1 MSLRRSLTL
10 PLLAL
15 LAACASPEEDPE
27 STASTQQPIVGGTA
41 DTFRTYVVGV
51 GDASGTFCTGTVIS
65 RRTVLTAG
73 HCYSANQPKGG
84 ITRVYFGNSVKLSDA
99 PVSVNTA
106 QVVRMPGYNDNTL
119 HNDLTLVQ
127 LAEDAPSQPAPLLRE
142 TLANTSEWIGP
153 NFTFVGYGSDGAS
166 HYETRRVVVF
176 PILKVGPADV
186 GTDTGTGPIDETMF
200 YFRAPKK
207 NTCDG
212 DSGGPAFVVRDGVE
226 RHAGATSYGDGPCK
240 VDGVDQRTD
249 LPTINSFIQATIDR
263 FEGNDPC
270 RSNGVCDESCNV
282 NNTLVDPDCAPNHC
296 GADGMCVI
304 SCVDPPDP
312 DCGAVDH
319 CGADGVCDASCATTD
334 VDCLPPTGGGVTGTG
349 GSTSASSG
357 TGGEAT
363 GSGSSAVTSSSAS
376 TGNGGA
382 SGSGG
387 EGGEGGTMV
396 NDEDAGIGGKSVRSS
411 EGCSCAVP
419 GTSAPGSGTVLGL
432 AGLGLSLMR
441 RRRKA

>member
-10 PLLAL
+10 PLLFL
-15 LAACASPEEDPE
+15 LGACGSQGEDPE
-27 STASTQQPIVGGTA
+27 STASAQQPIIGGIA

-73 HCYSANQPKGG
+73 HCYSQNQPKGG
-84 ITRVYFGNSVKLSDA
+84 ITRVYFGNSVKLADA

-127 LAEDAPSQPAPLLRE
+127 LAEDAPSQPVPLLRE

-153 NFTFVGYGSDGAS
+153 NFTFVGYGNDGSS

-176 PILKVGPADV
+176 PILEVGPASDV

-200 YFRAPKK
+200 YFRVPKK

-249 LPTINSFIQATIDR
+249 LPTINSFIQATIDQ

-270 RSNGVCDESCNV
+270 RANGVCDESCNV
-282 NNTLVDPDCAPNHC
+282 DNTLVDPDCAPNHC
-296 GADGMCVI
+296 GADGMCVL

-312 DCGAVDH
+312 DCAPVDH
-319 CGADGVCDASCATTD
+319 CVADGVCDPTCAND
-334 VDCLPPTGGGVTGTG
+334 VDCLPPSDGGVTS

-357 TGGEAT
+357 GEAT
-363 GSGSSAVTSSSAS
+363 GTSSSAMSSS
-376 TGNGGA
+376 TAGTGGA

-387 EGGEGGTMV
+387 AGGEGGEMTK
-396 NDEDAGIGGKSVRSS
+396 DEDAGTGGKSMRSA

-419 GTSAPGSGTVLGL
+419 GTSAPGTGTVLGMG
-432 AGLGLSLMR
+432 ALGMALLR
-441 RRRKA
+441 RRRKH